1 MVPVL
6 EPEGDKDVS
15 PFGTLLLAHLFEHT
29 RLMFIHQIAAFPIPE
44 VTVRKAEGCLQISQG
59 DSSFH
64 LKRYTDVPSANDNL
78 S

>member
-6 EPEGDKDVS
+6 EPESEKDVS
-15 PFGTLLLAHLFEHT
+15 PFGPLLPAHLFEHT
-29 RLMFIHQIAAFPIPE
+29 PLTFIAAFPTEIPE